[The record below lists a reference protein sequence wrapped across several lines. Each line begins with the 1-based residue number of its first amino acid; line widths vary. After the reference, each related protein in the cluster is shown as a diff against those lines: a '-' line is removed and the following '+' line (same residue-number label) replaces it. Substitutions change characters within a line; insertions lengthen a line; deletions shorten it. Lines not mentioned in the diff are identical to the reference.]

1 MKKRMLTWAF
11 ALCSATAI
19 GQRCLVPRAPLFDEF
34 KLSRLDALE
43 IEYLMGGN
51 AKGMIGRGA
60 FGGGEALTYNS
71 AENILFYSKHDRYH
85 PHQLL
90 NDTLMD
96 VVHPEAL
103 HRYKMLVPDSVIT
116 IIDQTI
122 NAAVK
127 TSSYLYEDTGHD
139 GADFYFNP
147 LYHTAYCWSPG
158 DRCGELLDVL
168 LECGN
173 GVASGCLDSVLMQM
187 PRCRELLRSFRG
199 DYPVINNSFS
209 PRIYIR
215 YERGQDG
222 RADHKYSGDY
232 EQLLQVAHKLF
243 VESDC
248 MLKHHSISVKDNGH
262 DDYLL
267 CVDGGGDNTL
277 YLDSLHITPEQI
289 YEVARHIGLFAPGYY
304 RYLPEA
310 ESFEWVKPWTETPD
324 TWQEYNYFDEE
335 TAEDPVVF
343 PLLRV
348 INDDLYRTLAKS
360 KAILDKQASPDDK
373 LVLELTDNSL
383 CFMKCPKYPM
393 FPIGYFEWNGENV
406 YVTEL
411 WGDTDYSTILEK
423 STEDNPICVT
433 EKDCDFY
440 DQDES
445 LPGCAFVIDQG
456 ILKTC
461 IGEADRYR
469 EAVNRILEQKGLTL
483 DEVYVSLT
491 LMPIPAEYIR
501 TFQHEHNPFFEQ
513 YSEDRLGYR
522 PNYVSPFSNLD
533 SLIEKASL
541 KLSVIDDGYFV
552 VRYTDQQGSTEY
564 YCFQVEEDCSLT
576 SLSGN

>member
-1 MKKRMLTWAF
+1 MKKRMLTWAL

-51 AKGMIGRGA
+51 SKGMIGRGA

-122 NAAVK
+122 VAAVN
-127 TSSYLYEDTGHD
+127 TSSYLYEDPGHD
-139 GADFYFNP
+139 GASFYFNP
-147 LYHTAYCWSPG
+147 MYKTAYCWCPG
-158 DRCGELLDVL
+158 DRCGELLNVL
-168 LECGN
+168 LDCGN

-199 DYPVINNSFS
+199 DYPVINNSYS
-209 PRIYIR
+209 PRIYIQ

-222 RADHKYSGDY
+222 RVDHKYSGND

-277 YLDSLHITPEQI
+277 YLDSMHISPEQI

-310 ESFEWVKPWTETPD
+310 ESFEW
-324 TWQEYNYFDEE
+324 
-335 TAEDPVVF
+335 
-343 PLLRV
+343 
-348 INDDLYRTLAKS
+348 
-360 KAILDKQASPDDK
+360 
-373 LVLELTDNSL
+373 
-383 CFMKCPKYPM
+383 
-393 FPIGYFEWNGENV
+393 NGENV

-411 WGDTDYSTILEK
+411 WGNTDYSTILEK

-440 DQDES
+440 DQYES

-461 IGEADRYR
+461 IDEAESYR
-469 EAVNRILEQKGLTL
+469 EAVIRILEQKGLTL
-483 DEVYVSLT
+483 DEVYVSST

-513 YSEDRLGYR
+513 YSEDHLGYR
-522 PNYVSPFSNLD
+522 PNYMSPFSNLD

-576 SLSGN
+576 SL